1 MEAGTGRG
9 GETVPLR
16 SGGRSLLFWSS
27 GVDLLPASLR
37 SSEMP
42 RRPLATICMRCRLE
56 ESFCV
61 KHVRNGV

>member
-27 GVDLLPASLR
+27 GAGLLPASLR

-42 RRPLATICMRCRLE
+42 RRPFATISMRCGLE

-61 KHVRNGV
+61 KHLRKGV